1 MQPSRKNYSVDSRH
15 GALVQV
21 RGKAM
26 TARRLPV
33 AAKGR
38 SFDASDIG
46 IGPALKSLV
55 GAAGGEY
62 LAGRVA
68 FAPAF
73 IPAHEN

>member
-1 MQPSRKNYSVDSRH
+1 
-15 GALVQV
+15 
-21 RGKAM
+21 M

-46 IGPALKSLV
+46 IGPALTSLV